1 MLELEHVFVS
11 YTSQGQ
17 AVPVLRDLSLRAE
30 RGEVLAL
37 LGPSGCGK
45 STLIQLLAGM
55 LPAESGDLRWTL
67 NDNSVP
73 LTPKV
78 CKIAAIPQNG
88 GLLPWKTLEN
98 NCLLPLRLRRR
109 PVDPPQREH
118 LLTLCKDLDL
128 VPLLKR
134 YPRELSGGQI
144 QRGALAR
151 AFLQEPDLLLMD
163 EPFSSLDAIT
173 RAEAW
178 EVFLKAWQN
187 SRPVTLL
194 TTHSM
199 EEALYL
205 GNRVAVL
212 DGTLGHL
219 STVVNNPFFGLPEPA
234 SPEYLVLSRAL
245 KRCLKPQGPHNL
257 SPGGDT
263 P

>member
-11 YTSQGQ
+11 YTSRRQT
-17 AVPVLRDLSLRAE
+17 VPVLRDFSLRAD

-55 LPAESGDLRWTL
+55 LSAERGSILWGAGGD
-67 NDNSVP
+67 SVP
-73 LTPKV
+73 LTSGT
-78 CKIAAIPQNG
+78 CKIAALPQSG
-88 GLLPWKTLEN
+88 GLLPWKTLED

-109 PVDPPQREH
+109 PAGALEH
-118 LLTLCKDLDL
+118 ERLLALCASLDL
-128 VPLLKR
+128 VPLLRR
-134 YPRELSGGQI
+134 YPHELSGGQI

-163 EPFSSLDAIT
+163 EPFSALDVIT

-178 EVFLKAWQN
+178 EVFLRVWRD

-194 TTHSM
+194 TTHSI

-205 GNRVAVL
+205 GSRIAIL
-212 DGTLGHL
+212 DGTLGRI
-219 STVVNNPFFGLPEPA
+219 TQVVDNPYFGVPEPCA
-234 SPEYLVLSRAL
+234 KAYFALSHTL
-245 KRCLKPQGPHNL
+245 KLRLKTPQGNTF
-257 SPGGDT
+257 SSGEGGL
-263 P
+263 